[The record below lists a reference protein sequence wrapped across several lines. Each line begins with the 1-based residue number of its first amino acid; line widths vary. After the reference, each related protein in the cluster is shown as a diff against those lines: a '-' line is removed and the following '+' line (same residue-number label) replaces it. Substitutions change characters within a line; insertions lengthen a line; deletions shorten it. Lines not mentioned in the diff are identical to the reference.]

1 MATKD
6 AVLQALQNS
15 EGAFL
20 SGEELSNKLSVSR
33 TTVWKAIKA
42 LREEGHPIEAVTN
55 RGYMLMSDSWTITE
69 DSLRACLPTRYKNLD
84 LHFYDTIDSTNLKA
98 RQLAMDG
105 APHGTVVLAKQQTS
119 GRGRL
124 GRSFFSPREGIY
136 LSIVIKPDFDV
147 SKSVLVTSAAAVA
160 VANAIEKVCG
170 LESKI
175 KWVNDVYIDGKKVCG
190 ILTEGISDFETG
202 QIEHL
207 ILGIG
212 INTTVKDF
220 PAELLATAGAAEGT
234 YSKSALAAETITQAL
249 GYIEDLDSASFLP
262 AYKEKSLVIG
272 KTVTVYQGRYKV
284 NPEDE
289 ITGVPA
295 RVLDIADDG
304 GLIVLYAD
312 GHQEKLVSGEISI
325 RI

>member
-1 MATKD
+1 
-6 AVLQALQNS
+6 
-15 EGAFL
+15 
-20 SGEELSNKLSVSR
+20 
-33 TTVWKAIKA
+33 
-42 LREEGHPIEAVTN
+42 
-55 RGYMLMSDSWTITE
+55 
-69 DSLRACLPTRYKNLD
+69 
-84 LHFYDTIDSTNLKA
+84 
-98 RQLAMDG
+98 MDG

-249 GYIEDLDSASFLP
+249 GYIEDLDSASFLQ

>member
-84 LHFYDTIDSTNLKA
+84 LHIYDTIDSTNLKA

-170 LESKI
+170 WNRKSNGSRRLYR
-175 KWVNDVYIDGKKVCG
+175 WKKVCG

-249 GYIEDLDSASFLP
+249 GYIEDLDNASFLP

>member
-20 SGEELSNKLSVSR
+20 SGEELSNQLNVSR
-33 TTVWKAIKA
+33 TTVWKAIKT

-55 RGYMLMSDSWTITE
+55 RGYMLMADSWTITE
-69 DSLRACLPTRYKNLD
+69 DSLRACLPAKYKNLD
-84 LHFYDTIDSTNLKA
+84 LHIYDTIDSTNLKA
-98 RQLAMDG
+98 RQLATEG
-105 APHGTVVLAKQQTS
+105 APHGTVVMAKQQTS

-160 VANAIEKVCG
+160 VANALEKVCG
-170 LESKI
+170 LDAKI
-175 KWVNDVYIDGKKVCG
+175 KWVNDIYIEGKKVCG
-190 ILTEGISDFETG
+190 IITEGITDFETG

-220 PAELLATAGAAEGT
+220 PEELLETAGAAEGD
-234 YSKSALAAETITQAL
+234 YSKSTLAAEIIAQAL
-249 GYIEDLDSASFLP
+249 NYIEDLDQASFMP
-262 AYKEKSLVIG
+262 DYKDKSLVIG
-272 KTVTVYQGRYKV
+272 KTITVYQGRYKV
-284 NPEDE
+284 RPEDE
-289 ITGVPA
+289 IPGVPA

-304 GLIVLYAD
+304 GLIVLYTD
-312 GHQEKLVSGEISI
+312 GSQEKLVSGEISI
-325 RI
+325 RL

>member
-84 LHFYDTIDSTNLKA
+84 LHIYDTIDSTNLKA

-147 SKSVLVTSAAAVA
+147 SKSVLVTSA
-160 VANAIEKVCG
+160 
-170 LESKI
+170 
-175 KWVNDVYIDGKKVCG
+175 
-190 ILTEGISDFETG
+190 DFETG

-249 GYIEDLDSASFLP
+249 GYIEDLDNASFLP

>member
-33 TTVWKAIKA
+33 TTVWKATKA

-69 DSLRACLPTRYKNLD
+69 ASLRACLPTRYKNLD
-84 LHFYDTIDSTNLKA
+84 LHIYDTIDSTNLKA

-136 LSIVIKPDFDV
+136 LSI
-147 SKSVLVTSAAAVA
+147 A

-249 GYIEDLDSASFLP
+249 GYIEDLDNASFLP

>member
-1 MATKD
+1 MQVKD
-6 AVLQALQNS
+6 RVLAALEASRGTYLSGQALAQQ
-15 EGAFL
+15 L
-20 SGEELSNKLSVSR
+20 QVSR
-33 TTVWKAIKA
+33 NAVWKAISQ
-42 LREEGHPIEAVTN
+42 LRESGYPIQAVSH
-55 RGYMLMSDSWTITE
+55 RGYCLDVDSPLLSPQSIARHLAVPGLQVEVAQTV
-69 DSLRACLPTRYKNLD
+69 S
-84 LHFYDTIDSTNLKA
+84 STNTLL
-98 RQLAMDG
+98 RQRAEEG
-105 APHGTVVLAKQQTS
+105 APEGLVLAAVEQTAGK
-119 GRGRL
+119 GRQGH
-124 GRSFFSPREGIY
+124 SFFSPPDTGLY
-136 LSIVIKPDFDV
+136 LSLLLRPKLSAQDA
-147 SKSVLVTSAAAVA
+147 LLLTTCAAAAVA
-160 VANAIEKVCG
+160 LAIEACAGV
-170 LESKI
+170 EAQI

-202 QIEHL
+202 QIEPL

>member
-84 LHFYDTIDSTNLKA
+84 LHIYDTIDSTNLKA

-175 KWVNDVYIDGKKVCG
+175 KWVNDGYIDGKKVCG

>member
-15 EGAFL
+15 ESTFL
-20 SGEELSNKLSVSR
+20 SGEELSSQLNVSR
-33 TTVWKAIKA
+33 TAIWKAIKT

-55 RGYMLMSDSWTITE
+55 RGYMLLSDSWTITE
-69 DSLRACLPTRYKNLD
+69 DSLRACLPAHYKNLN
-84 LHFYDTIDSTNLKA
+84 LHIYDTIDSTNLKA
-98 RQLAMDG
+98 KQMALEG
-105 APHGTVVLAKQQTS
+105 APHGTVVMAKQQTS

-170 LESKI
+170 LDAKI
-175 KWVNDVYIDGKKVCG
+175 KWVNDVYINGKKVCG
-190 ILTEGISDFETG
+190 ILTEGITDFETG

-220 PAELLATAGAAEGT
+220 PEDLLPGVGAAEGN
-234 YSKSALAAETITQAL
+234 YSKSALAAEVVTQAL
-249 GYIEDLDSASFLP
+249 QYIEDLDSASFMT

-272 KTVTVYQGRYKV
+272 KTVTVYQGRYKIR
-284 NPEDE
+284 PEDE
-289 ITGVPA
+289 IQGVPA
-295 RVLDIADDG
+295 RVLDIDEDG
-304 GLIVLYAD
+304 GLIVLYTD

-325 RI
+325 RL

>member
-84 LHFYDTIDSTNLKA
+84 LHIYDTIDSTNLKA

-190 ILTEGISDFETG
+190 ILTEAGADIESG
-202 QIEHL
+202 QLEWL
-207 ILGIG
+207 VVGIG
-212 INTTVKDF
+212 LNLTATAEDF
-220 PAELLATAGAAEGT
+220 PPELAAKAGSLYPSGPAPVSRAALAGAIARQLLALCPAFDCLDEYRARCFVPGHWVTVCTGTETYAA
-234 YSKSALAAETITQAL
+234 QAL
-249 GYIEDLDSASFLP
+249 SIDDAGR
-262 AYKEKSLVIG
+262 LVVQREG
-272 KTVTVYQGRYKV
+272 GRTEALRCGEVTTR
-284 NPEDE
+284 
-289 ITGVPA
+289 PA
-295 RVLDIADDG
+295 RT
-304 GLIVLYAD
+304 
-312 GHQEKLVSGEISI
+312 E
-325 RI
+325 

>member
-84 LHFYDTIDSTNLKA
+84 LHIYDTIDSTNLKA

-190 ILTEGISDFETG
+190 ILTEAGADIESG
-202 QIEHL
+202 QLEWL
-207 ILGIG
+207 VVGIG
-212 INTTVKDF
+212 LNLTATAEDF
-220 PAELLATAGAAEGT
+220 PPELTAKAGSLYPGGPAPVSRAALAGAIGRELLALCPGFACLDEYRARCFVPGHWVTVCTGTETYAA
-234 YSKSALAAETITQAL
+234 QAL
-249 GYIEDLDSASFLP
+249 SIDDAGR
-262 AYKEKSLVIG
+262 LVVQREGGRTEALRCGEVTIRPT
-272 KTVTVYQGRYKV
+272 KT
-284 NPEDE
+284 E
-289 ITGVPA
+289 
-295 RVLDIADDG
+295 
-304 GLIVLYAD
+304 
-312 GHQEKLVSGEISI
+312 
-325 RI
+325 

>member
-1 MATKD
+1 M
-6 AVLQALQNS
+6 
-15 EGAFL
+15 EAFY
-20 SGEELSNKLSVSR
+20 E
-33 TTVWKAIKA
+33 I
-42 LREEGHPIEAVTN
+42 
-55 RGYMLMSDSWTITE
+55 
-69 DSLRACLPTRYKNLD
+69 
-84 LHFYDTIDSTNLKA
+84 
-98 RQLAMDG
+98 
-105 APHGTVVLAKQQTS
+105 
-119 GRGRL
+119 
-124 GRSFFSPREGIY
+124 
-136 LSIVIKPDFDV
+136 
-147 SKSVLVTSAAAVA
+147 
-160 VANAIEKVCG
+160 
-170 LESKI
+170 
-175 KWVNDVYIDGKKVCG
+175 
-190 ILTEGISDFETG
+190 
-202 QIEHL
+202 
-207 ILGIG
+207 
-212 INTTVKDF
+212 TVKDF
-220 PAELLATAGAAEGT
+220 PAELLAIAGAAEGT

>member
-84 LHFYDTIDSTNLKA
+84 LHIYDTIDSTNLKA

-249 GYIEDLDSASFLP
+249 GYIEDLD
-262 AYKEKSLVIG
+262 
-272 KTVTVYQGRYKV
+272 
-284 NPEDE
+284 
-289 ITGVPA
+289 
-295 RVLDIADDG
+295 
-304 GLIVLYAD
+304 
-312 GHQEKLVSGEISI
+312 
-325 RI
+325 

>member
-1 MATKD
+1 MEK
-6 AVLQALQNS
+6 
-15 EGAFL
+15 
-20 SGEELSNKLSVSR
+20 KL
-33 TTVWKAIKA
+33 
-42 LREEGHPIEAVTN
+42 
-55 RGYMLMSDSWTITE
+55 
-69 DSLRACLPTRYKNLD
+69 
-84 LHFYDTIDSTNLKA
+84 
-98 RQLAMDG
+98 
-105 APHGTVVLAKQQTS
+105 
-119 GRGRL
+119 
-124 GRSFFSPREGIY
+124 
-136 LSIVIKPDFDV
+136 
-147 SKSVLVTSAAAVA
+147 
-160 VANAIEKVCG
+160 
-170 LESKI
+170 
-175 KWVNDVYIDGKKVCG
+175 CG

-249 GYIEDLDSASFLP
+249 GYIEDLDSASFLQ

-312 GHQEKLVSGEISI
+312 GRQEKLVSRGNFDPELNERKKQTCIRQNEKDIQKQQHSYYAGSSPPSWRSAPLLRSLLDLRRFPSI
-325 RI
+325 WQHWVYSSRAGSSVKNTDPSA